1 MGALD
6 RRHWRLDLAERRQK
20 APEENPFKPGYGTV
34 PPCLAGRDAEQAGR
48 YLARGVSAGK
58 GEVHDAVAKVDPG
71 IFPGAFCKVTAD
83 LLGGDARRC
92 NVIHAD
98 GAGSKA
104 ALAYLHYR
112 ETGDARVFHGI
123 AQDSI
128 VMNLDDLLCVGLRGP
143 ALIASII
150 NRNAK
155 RCPGEVVAALIAG
168 AEAFL
173 ASLRDEGVEALSG
186 GGETADLGDL
196 TGTLT
201 VDSCAVAVMD
211 RAHVIANDLRPG
223 LAIVGLAS
231 TGKASYEAREN
242 SGIGSNGLTSARHDL
257 LAHVYAEKY
266 PETYDAAMPEELAY
280 CGPYRLEDPLPG
292 SAFSVGEALLC
303 PTRTYAPL
311 VQHMLAALGKEVA
324 GLVHCSGGGQ
334 TKCLRFGK
342 GIHFVKDS
350 LFPVPPVFRAI
361 QKESGADW
369 REMHQVFNMG
379 HRMEAYLPEKRVD
392 DLVALAGEYGIAAK
406 RVGHTEPSPD
416 GKQGARNSLALT
428 CAEGGQV
435 CRYGG

>member
-1 MGALD
+1 M
-6 RRHWRLDLAERRQK
+6 
-20 APEENPFKPGYGTV
+20 
-34 PPCLAGRDAEQAGR
+34 AGKREQEAGR

-58 GEVHDAVAKVDPG
+58 REVHDAVAKVDPG
-71 IFPGAFCKVTAD
+71 IFPGAFCKVTPD
-83 LLGGDARRC
+83 LLGGDGRRC

-143 ALIASII
+143 ALFASII

-155 RCPGEVVAALIAG
+155 RCPGEVVAALIEG

-173 ASLRDEGVEALSG
+173 ASLRDQGVQALSG

-201 VDSCAVAVMD
+201 VDSCAVAVME
-211 RAHVIANDLRPG
+211 RADVIANDLVPG

-231 TGKASYEAREN
+231 TGKASYEAQEN

-257 LAHVYAEKY
+257 LCRHYADQY
-266 PETYDAAMPEELAY
+266 PETYDAAMPRELAY

-292 SAFSVGEALLC
+292 SALSVGEALLC
-303 PTRTYAPL
+303 PTRSYAPL
-311 VQHMLAALGKEVA
+311 VQRMLADFGKEVV

-342 GIHFVKDS
+342 GVHFVKDN
-350 LFPVPPVFRAI
+350 LFPVPAVFRAV

-379 HRMEAYLPEKRVD
+379 HRMEVYLPEARVD
-392 DLVALAGEYGIAAK
+392 DLLALAGSYGIAA
-406 RVGHTEPSPD
+406 RRIGHTEPSRTA
-416 GKQGARNSLALT
+416 QNSLALS
-428 CAEGGQV
+428 CADGGQV